1 MQSKHQELI
10 LILILIAI
18 KELENMEKNE
28 HFSPIVLCMIQA
40 RMDGKRFPGKVLK
53 NINGIPIIS
62 FIIKRASK
70 AKVIS
75 KIIVVT
81 SKNKKDDI
89 LIEYLKDKILNF
101 LEEVKIMC
109 LKDFTKLLKN
119 IMLTI

>member
-1 MQSKHQELI
+1 
-10 LILILIAI
+10 
-18 KELENMEKNE
+18 
-28 HFSPIVLCMIQA
+28 MIQA
-40 RMDGKRFPGKVLK
+40 RMDGKGFPGKVLK